1 MLAGTVHGNMM
12 VEVAESIAYD
22 LKKVFV
28 VITRNEGIISNL
40 PEDAMVEVAGKLTKY
55 GVVAYKVGK
64 RGIYNTKAI

>member
-1 MLAGTVHGNMM
+1 M